1 MTAKPMFSNRALT
14 ALAVPIVLEAL
25 LAIMAGLV
33 DTAMVSSAGEAAV
46 GAISLVDSVNLLF
59 IYVFSAI
66 ANGGAVVTAQYIG
79 SKNLLS
85 AKTSANQLLYAAS
98 GVSLVLMAVLL
109 CFVQPILNLIYPG
122 IAPDVFQ
129 NAHVYFFYTLL
140 GYPFFAVGNA
150 CTALLRSMAK
160 SRLALFI
167 ALSSNI
173 FNVIGNA
180 ILIYGFDLGAAGA
193 AISTTVSRV
202 LWAAAGLYFLHN
214 KDLPVHLEK
223 LLSFR
228 FDWDIMRRI
237 MLIGSANGVESGLFQ
252 VGKVLVSS
260 LIASFGTIATAAYSV
275 SYTICSVGWNTVGAI
290 GTVLLTVVGQCMGA
304 GETEQAKHYT
314 KKLTWF
320 AYGMVLVLFGSIFLF
335 RNQLVGLFSFS
346 NEAKTASVY
355 YTAVGVL
362 CTVFSVYAWSFVP
375 VNAFRASGETRY
387 SMILAIVSMF
397 TFRVGLSYVLGAWM
411 QLGLLGVWIGMWADW
426 ACRSV
431 FNSIHFK
438 RGKWLQ
444 RKLI

>member
-1 MTAKPMFSNRALT
+1 MNAKPMFSRRALF
-14 ALAVPIVLEAL
+14 ALGIPIVLDAL

-59 IYVFSAI
+59 IYVFAAI
-66 ANGGAVVTAQYIG
+66 ANGGAVVCAQYIG
-79 SKNLLS
+79 NNNIPN
-85 AKTSANQLLYAAS
+85 AKTSANQLLYAAV
-98 GVSLVLMAVLL
+98 GVSLFTTAVLIA
-109 CFVQPILNLIYPG
+109 FAEPILHLIYPD
-122 IAPDVFQ
+122 IALDVYE
-129 NAHVYFFYTLL
+129 NARVYFFYTLL
-140 GYPFFAVGNA
+140 GFPFFAIGNA

-173 FNVIGNA
+173 LNVIGNA
-180 ILIYGFDLGAAGA
+180 ILIYGFDMGAAGA
-193 AISTTVSRV
+193 AISTSVSRV
-202 LWAAAGLYFLHN
+202 FWAASGLYFLHS
-214 KDLPVHLEK
+214 KHLPVHLEK

-228 FDWDIMRRI
+228 FDWGIMRRI

-304 GETEQAKHYT
+304 GETEQAKQYT

-320 AYGMVLVLFGSIFLF
+320 AYGMVLILFGGIFLF

-346 NEAKTASVY
+346 DEAKAASVY

-387 SMILAIVSMF
+387 SMVLAIASMF

-411 QLGLLGVWIGMWADW
+411 QMGLLGVWIGMWADW
-426 ACRSV
+426 SCRSV
-431 FNSIHFK
+431 FNAFHFR
-438 RGKWLQ
+438 RGNWLK